1 MAKTDSRDPS
11 GIKIVCQNRKAR
23 HEYLIEDTYEAGM
36 VLEGPEAKSLRDGRA
51 NLTDGYVSIKGGE
64 AWLHN
69 VHISPWPY
77 ATNTAAPDPTRTR
90 KLLLHKREI
99 RRLEGRTKERGYTL
113 IPLKIYFKRGKAKV
127 EIALAKGKK
136 LWDKREALRRKT
148 LDREFEKKYKIR

>member
-1 MAKTDSRDPS
+1 MAKTNSRDAS

-69 VHISPWPY
+69 VHISPWPF

>member
-1 MAKTDSRDPS
+1 MSKSNSRD

-23 HEYLIEDTYEAGM
+23 HLYNIEDTFEAGM
-36 VLEGPEAKSLRDGRA
+36 VLAGPEAKSLREGRA
-51 NLTDGYVSIKGGE
+51 NLTDGYVAIRRGE

-77 ATNTAAPDPTRTR
+77 ATNTAAPDPKRTR

-99 RRLEGRTKERGYTL
+99 RRLDGKIKERGYTL
-113 IPLKIYFKRGKAKV
+113 IPLKIYFKKGKAKV

-136 LWDKREALRRKT
+136 LWDKRETLKRKT

>member
-1 MAKTDSRDPS
+1 MSKSDKKN

-23 HEYLIEDTYEAGM
+23 HLYNIEDTYEAGM
-36 VLEGPEAKSLRDGRA
+36 VLEGPEAKSLREGRA
-51 NLTDGYVSIKGGE
+51 NLTDGYVAIRQGE

-77 ATNTAAPDPTRTR
+77 ATNTAMPEPKRTR

-99 RRLEGRTKERGYTL
+99 RRLEGKTKERGFTL
-113 IPLKIYFKRGKAKV
+113 IPLKIYFKKGRAKV

-136 LWDKREALRRKT
+136 LWDKRETLKRKT
-148 LDREFEKKYKIR
+148 IDREFEKKYKIR

>member
-1 MAKTDSRDPS
+1 MSKSNSID

-23 HEYLIEDTYEAGM
+23 HLYNIEDTFEAGM
-36 VLEGPEAKSLRDGRA
+36 VLAGPEAKSLREGRA
-51 NLTDGYVSIKGGE
+51 NLTDGYVAIRRGE

-77 ATNTAAPDPTRTR
+77 ATNTAAPDPKRTR

-99 RRLEGRTKERGYTL
+99 RRLDGKIKERGYTL
-113 IPLKIYFKRGKAKV
+113 IPLKIYFKKGKAKV

-136 LWDKREALRRKT
+136 LWDKRETLKRKT